1 MLFLIFLILL
11 FIAVVAMIAY
21 GGYQNALD
29 KLKEATQITTEKGKC
44 KEKKDAGTCGRKC
57 QKPKPT
63 NCNRCGHTPCKCSHI
78 VPGQK
83 KCPICTG
90 DLKRSVGAGLG
101 TCDTCNRSYRCPGCQ
116 LN

>member
-29 KLKEATQITTEKGKC
+29 KLKEATQITMEKGKC
-44 KEKKDAGTCGRKC
+44 KEKDVGTCGRKC

-63 NCNRCGHTPCKCSHI
+63 NCNRCGHTPCQCAHI
-78 VPGQK
+78 LPGQT
-83 KCPICTG
+83 KCPMCPG
-90 DLKRSVGAGLG
+90 DLKRSVGAGMG
-101 TCDTCNRSYRCPGCQ
+101 RCTSCNRSYRCPGCQ
-116 LN
+116 MN

>member
-1 MLFLIFLILL
+1 
-11 FIAVVAMIAY
+11 MIAY

-29 KLKEATQITTEKGKC
+29 KLKEATEITTEKGKC
-44 KEKKDAGTCGRKC
+44 KEKKCKKKDAGTCGRKC
-57 QKPKPT
+57 QKPRPT
-63 NCNRCGHTPCKCSHI
+63 NCNRCGHTPCKCAHI

-83 KCPICTG
+83 KCPICPG
-90 DLKRSVGAGLG
+90 DLKESAGAGMG